1 MDGMGD
7 PLNGGASKSYA
18 ITPCP
23 FEVD

>member
-18 ITPCP
+18 ITHH
-23 FEVD
+23 VHSR